1 MESEGRRGTYSIFMP
16 AVLTFALITSTSP
29 TLGSDPEVSTSSTLI
44 VYLPPTS
51 SVNEITP
58 YWQTLKPF
66 VVTATASSPVGHVE
80 NVALWYRRSTDN
92 LNWSPW
98 APYSTDNLSPW
109 EWSFDAPLGDGYY
122 EFYSIATDNFDNQ
135 EPAPLQADARCG
147 VDTTPPITSSIE
159 INGGESYTSST
170 EVNISIRASDA
181 TSGLDAMQ
189 FSDDGVNWSSW
200 EPFAASKAY
209 TLPAGDGTKTVY
221 IRVRDRVGFTSSVA
235 SDSIILYTVL
245 PPKPKPPSAP
255 EVQPEVSGLGPPPE
269 FVAVFSMAVVAAF
282 IALCILIRSMLP
294 SSRHPESKSRRDQ
307 RLNPRK
313 NQSGTN
319 NVSNRS

>member
-1 MESEGRRGTYSIFMP
+1 MYSEDGRGTYSIFML
-16 AVLTFALITSTSP
+16 AVLTFALITSASP
-29 TLGSDPEVSTSSTLI
+29 ALGSDPEVSTSSTLI

-58 YWQTLKPF
+58 YWQILRPF
-66 VVTATASSPVGHVE
+66 VVTATADSPVGYVE

-109 EWSFDAPLGDGYY
+109 EWSFNAPLGDGYY

-135 EPAPLQADARCG
+135 EPPPLQADARCG
-147 VDTTPPITSSIE
+147 VDTAPPITSSIE
-159 INGGESYTSST
+159 INGGESYTSSN

-189 FSDDGVNWSSW
+189 FSDGINWSSW

-221 IRVRDRVGFTSSVA
+221 IRVRDKVGFTSSVA

-245 PPKPKPPSAP
+245 PPKPKPKLPSAP
-255 EVQPEVSGLGPPPE
+255 EIWSEVSGLGPPLE
-269 FVAVFSMAVVAAF
+269 FVVVSSMAVVAAF
-282 IALCILIRSMLP
+282 IALCVLIRRR
-294 SSRHPESKSRRDQ
+294 SRSKRTRVQ
-307 RLNPRK
+307 TEKIKRHE
-313 NQSGTN
+313 
-319 NVSNRS
+319 

>member
-1 MESEGRRGTYSIFMP
+1 MGFGEGRGTCSIFML
-16 AVLTFALITSTSP
+16 AVLTFALIISTSP
-29 TLGSDPEVSTSSTLI
+29 PLGSDPEVSTLSTLI
-44 VYLPPTS
+44 VCLPPTS

-58 YWQTLKPF
+58 YWQTLTPF

-80 NVALWYRRSTDN
+80 NVALWYHRSTDN
-92 LNWSPW
+92 LNWCPW
-98 APYSTDNLSPW
+98 AIYGTDNSAPW

-147 VDTTPPITSSIE
+147 VDTAPPIITSVD

-189 FSDDGVNWSSW
+189 FSDDGINWSSW

-221 IRVRDRVGFTSSVA
+221 IRVRDKVGFTSSVA

-245 PPKPKPPSAP
+245 PPNPKPKPQSAP
-255 EVQPEVSGLGPPPE
+255 EVWPEVSSSGPPPE
-269 FVAVFSMAVVAAF
+269 FVAVSSGAVV
-282 IALCILIRSMLP
+282 IIVALCTLIRS
-294 SSRHPESKSRRDQ
+294 RKGSRRTKG
-307 RLNPRK
+307 LNRK
-313 NQSGTN
+313 NQSGISD
-319 NVSNRS
+319 VSNRS